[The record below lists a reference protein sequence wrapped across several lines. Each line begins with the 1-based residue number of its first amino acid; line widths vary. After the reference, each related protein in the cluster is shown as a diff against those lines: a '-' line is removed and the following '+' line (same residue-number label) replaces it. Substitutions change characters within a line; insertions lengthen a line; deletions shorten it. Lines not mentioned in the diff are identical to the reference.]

1 MNIVGKVKSWSK
13 SKNKDCFKNG
23 IPEDVDHI
31 YPLSK
36 GGSNI
41 LENKQILSK
50 ESNFLK
56 GQKTK
61 GKIGTNWR
69 FSILQKT
76 TSEGKIYGTMCIRHK
91 DWEDDEWKE
100 VIPVWK

>member
-23 IPEDVDHI
+23 NPKDVDHI
-31 YPLSK
+31 HPLSK

-41 LENKQILSK
+41 SKNKQTLSR

-69 FSILQKT
+69 FFILKKT
-76 TSEGKIYGTMCIRHK
+76 TSEGKIYGTMYIRRE
-91 DWEDDEWKE
+91 DWEVDN
-100 VIPVWK
+100 